1 MNENWCIL
9 AIAALYE
16 RPCTIEQAFEVFD
29 KGKLTKNKKKSQED
43 IEDMVKFRNM
53 GMTFEEI
60 ADIYC
65 ADKRTVCRLI
75 NSFKK
80 KKIAPCQEHNN

>member
-29 KGKLTKNKKKSQED
+29 KGKLTKNKKNPKRIQKIWLSL
-43 IEDMVKFRNM
+43 
-53 GMTFEEI
+53 EI
-60 ADIYC
+60 W
-65 ADKRTVCRLI
+65 
-75 NSFKK
+75 
-80 KKIAPCQEHNN
+80 E

>member
-29 KGKLTKNKKKSQED
+29 KGKLTKNKK
-43 IEDMVKFRNM
+43 NP
-53 GMTFEEI
+53 
-60 ADIYC
+60 
-65 ADKRTVCRLI
+65 KRI
-75 NSFKK
+75 
-80 KKIAPCQEHNN
+80 

>member
-16 RPCTIEQAFEVFD
+16 RPCTIEQAFELFD
-29 KGKLTKNKKKSQED
+29 KGKLTKNKRRPKED
-43 IEDMVKFRNM
+43 IEDMVKLKKK
-53 GMTFEEI
+53 GLTFEEI

-65 ADKRTVCRLI
+65 TDKGIVCRVI

-80 KKIAPCQEHNN
+80 KKSSLPGAQ

>member
-1 MNENWCIL
+1 
-9 AIAALYE
+9 
-16 RPCTIEQAFEVFD
+16 
-29 KGKLTKNKKKSQED
+29 
-43 IEDMVKFRNM
+43 MVKFRNM

-80 KKIAPCQEHNN
+80 KK